1 MADNYSHA
9 DNYSNGSNG
18 STNLDALK
26 NSKCSTTAPNT
37 TTPATPI
44 IMTLQ
49 IAETDRIPIDAA
61 SAYDAVTKGPVAQNV
76 TDQGAK
82 TVDEFSNLSASR
94 RTPSTPAAT
103 GQPLTHYHSFF
114 PELLSWN
121 NPRASAIAYLSV
133 VAGIF
138 FVRYF
143 DVLRLC
149 FKLTWMVLGVT
160 VAAEVAGKT
169 ILNQGF
175 ATQLRPRK
183 YYTVS
188 RETLDSAIGDVHQL
202 VNFFVIEAQR
212 VLFAENVYVSGL
224 IALSA
229 FFAYYLVK
237 IVPYWGLALLNT
249 TLAFLGPLVY
259 KTNKEVIDAQIHRAS
274 EIIGAQTAQL
284 KTVAQQNTQKATQL
298 TKQYVGEYTAKAQT
312 LVGKATPASLH
323 GEEHT
328 NGHANTHANKSTLRD
343 ADFPPAPRA
352 DIKTELAA
360 PIEPVVPV
368 TVKSGDMGEPLLLR

>member
-1 MADNYSHA
+1 MADNYAPA
-9 DNYSNGSNG
+9 DNYTLSGHHSNGSANLNPG

-26 NSKCSTTAPNT
+26 NN
-37 TTPATPI
+37 
-44 IMTLQ
+44 
-49 IAETDRIPIDAA
+49 AA

-76 TDQGAK
+76 ADQGAK
-82 TVDEFSNLSASR
+82 TVDELSNLSASR

-114 PELLSWN
+114 SELLSWN

-143 DVLRLC
+143 DVLRLG
-149 FKLTWMVLGVT
+149 FKLTWMVLGAT
-160 VAAEVAGKT
+160 VAAEVAGRT
-169 ILNQGF
+169 VLNQGLT
-175 ATQLRPRK
+175 TQLRPRK

-188 RETLDSAIGDVHQL
+188 KQTLDSAIGDVHEL

-224 IALSA
+224 VALSA

-237 IVPYWGLALLNT
+237 IVPYWGLALVST

-259 KTNKEVIDAQIHRAS
+259 KTNKEVIDAQLHRAS
-274 EIIGAQTAQL
+274 DVIGAQTAQL
-284 KTVAQQNTQKATQL
+284 KTVAQQNTEKATQL

-312 LVGKATPASLH
+312 LVGKATPASLS
-323 GEEHT
+323 GEDHT
-328 NGHANTHANKSTLRD
+328 NGHANGHADNLSTLRE

-360 PIEPVVPV
+360 PIEPVVAVPV
-368 TVKSGDMGEPLLLR
+368 TVKSGEQQPLLI